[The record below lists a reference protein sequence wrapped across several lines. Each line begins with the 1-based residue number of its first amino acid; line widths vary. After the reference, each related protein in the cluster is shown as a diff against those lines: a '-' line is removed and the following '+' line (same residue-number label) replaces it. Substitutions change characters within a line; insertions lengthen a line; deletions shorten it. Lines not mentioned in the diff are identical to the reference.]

1 MGASYSYNVNLH
13 SVPPSPTSLDKENIK
28 EDLNENK
35 EIFVIFLDDK
45 ALCYSYKFNTIF
57 EKASSIKNKICH
69 NLMTT
74 HGSTFNIN
82 TKEDTDNSSFY
93 NAVILTRETN
103 CLNSTESIHQSIR
116 ILKLKHIE
124 YNIDG
129 DIEEALVNKLY
140 DDEESTNEEM
150 DDNNEDT
157 SENESED
164 ENDTEP
170 NNHYE
175 VHEEKVETE
184 ETEENNK
191 ESDKTE

>member
-13 SVPPSPTSLDKENIK
+13 SAPPSPPTSLDKENTK

-35 EIFVIFLDDK
+35 EIFVLFLDDK

-57 EKASSIKNKICH
+57 EKAASIKNKICH

-93 NAVILTRETN
+93 DALILTRETN
-103 CLNSTESIHQSIR
+103 CLNSTESIHQAIH
-116 ILKLKHIE
+116 IVKIKHLE
-124 YNIDG
+124 YDINNE
-129 DIEEALVNKLY
+129 IEEALANKLY
-140 DDEESTNEEM
+140 DNEEDNKNTEESEE
-150 DDNNEDT
+150 
-157 SENESED
+157 ESED
-164 ENDTEP
+164 DTEP
-170 NNHYE
+170 NNQYE
-175 VHEEKVETE
+175 VHEEKEE